1 MSKFLLT
8 EEMVLICAKRAV
20 RPHSIYI
27 NDEVKREHLRHVAAR
42 GTGHPPSRGMVL
54 RRLRSLAAKDFLS
67 ESAFPDGNYGYE
79 WAIRESIK
87 YTGDNLADVL
97 AFTGK
102 HPKWDEWFS
111 SFEDYQRHVDENG
124 SRFLLLS
131 DDGAR
136 SAAPGDWIIKHPDG
150 CFAVVRSYNMKSCR
164 GVPK

>member
-1 MSKFLLT
+1 MNKFLLT

-54 RRLRSLAAKDFLS
+54 RRLRSLAAKGFLR

-124 SRFLLLS
+124 SRFLIVG
-131 DDGAR
+131 DNGTRTAV
-136 SAAPGDWIIKHPDG
+136 PGDWIIKHPDG
-150 CFAVVRSYNMKSCR
+150 YFSIVCSQSMTS
-164 GVPK
+164 